1 MFTVNDSKFNDL
13 LLTVYN
19 SVGEQIV
26 NRSDVVKRLMK
37 GMQLDEVDVEVQD
50 QDVEGSGEG
59 MG

>member
-13 LLTVYN
+13 LITIYN

-26 NRSDVVKRLMK
+26 NRSDIVKRLMK
-37 GMQLDEVDVEVQD
+37 GLQLDEVDVEVQD